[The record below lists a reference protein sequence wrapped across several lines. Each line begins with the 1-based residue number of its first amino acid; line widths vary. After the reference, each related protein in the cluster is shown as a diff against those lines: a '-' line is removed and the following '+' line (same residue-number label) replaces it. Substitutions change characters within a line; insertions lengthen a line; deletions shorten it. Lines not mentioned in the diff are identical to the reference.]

1 MNFMIIYYVQKKVRG
16 MTSSYGLVS
25 SGNILLGYMPFFN
38 NASNMQVNL
47 PLYEVY
53 ITLFNIY
60 IIVKFNKNSME
71 IKYAICSV

>member
-38 NASNMQVNL
+38 NASNM
-47 PLYEVY
+47 
-53 ITLFNIY
+53 
-60 IIVKFNKNSME
+60 
-71 IKYAICSV
+71 